1 MGHGIQTYEA
11 DTSVSTPAKATS
23 GIPFVIGI
31 APLSSVATDKRATVN
46 VPVLATSYAEA
57 E

>member
-1 MGHGIQTYEA
+1 MGHGIYTYEA

-31 APLSSVATDKRATVN
+31 APLSSVDADRKSV
-46 VPVLATSYAEA
+46 V
-57 E
+57 